1 MKGLL
6 KVGQH
11 LQGSAGAWHLT
22 NVVGVWRMNFTKREC
37 WDLELPVSQS
47 LVMGG
52 SVMSHARVLRF
63 SLVLASQL
71 TGP

>member
-1 MKGLL
+1 
-6 KVGQH
+6 
-11 LQGSAGAWHLT
+11 LT

-52 SVMSHARVLRF
+52 SVMSHTRVI
-63 SLVLASQL
+63 SLVALASQL